1 MPGSYIG
8 LRTQDGWRSIN
19 HQSKIINH
27 RAGFVVKKDILTLL
41 DLTKTDVDL
50 LLKRAAELKKRAKNG
65 VADRSLS
72 GKTLG
77 LIFEKPSTRTRVSFE
92 GAMAQLGGTP
102 VFISA
107 KDTQIS
113 RNEPV
118 RDTARVLSR
127 YLNGLAI
134 RTYSQEILKEFAEF
148 ATIPVINALTDL
160 FHPCQVLSD
169 IMTVMEYK
177 GGYNG
182 LKIAWVGDGNNVA
195 HSWINAA
202 AVLGLNLVL
211 ACPDGYLPDRGVMEK
226 AMKRNTGE
234 IILSNNPLEAVKDA
248 DVIYTDVWASMGQE
262 SELDG
267 RMRAFEPFQVN
278 KSLLKNAD
286 ENVIVMH
293 CLPAH
298 RGEEIS
304 EDVLEGPNSVVWDQ
318 SENKLHMHKAIL
330 DVLMGGDI

>member
-1 MPGSYIG
+1 M
-8 LRTQDGWRSIN
+8 
-19 HQSKIINH
+19 
-27 RAGFVVKKDILTLL
+27 KKDILTLL
-41 DLTKTDVDL
+41 DLAKADFDL
-50 LLKRAAELKKRAKNG
+50 LFERAAELKKRVKNS
-65 VADRSLS
+65 VVDRSLS

-77 LIFEKPSTRTRVSFE
+77 LIFEKPSTRTRISFE
-92 GAMAQLGGTP
+92 SAMVQLSGTP
-102 VFISA
+102 VFIST

-113 RNEPV
+113 RNEPI

-127 YLNGLAI
+127 YLDGLAI
-134 RTYSQEILKEFAEF
+134 RTYSQEILEEFAEF

-169 IMTVMEYK
+169 IMTVIEYK
-177 GGYNG
+177 GGYKD

-211 ACPDGYLPDRGVMEK
+211 ACPDGYLPDRDIMEK
-226 AMKRNTGE
+226 AKKRDIGE
-234 IILSNNPLEAVKDA
+234 IVLSSDPFDAVKNA
-248 DVIYTDVWASMGQE
+248 DVVYTDVWASMGKE
-262 SELDG
+262 NELDG
-267 RMRAFEPFQVN
+267 RKRAFEPFQVN
-278 KSLLKNAD
+278 KMLLKNAD

-330 DVLMGGDI
+330 DILLGGKS

>member
-1 MPGSYIG
+1 M
-8 LRTQDGWRSIN
+8 
-19 HQSKIINH
+19 
-27 RAGFVVKKDILTLL
+27 KKDILTLL
-41 DLTKTDVDL
+41 DLSKEDFDRL
-50 LLKRAAELKKRAKNG
+50 FERAAELKKRFKSG
-65 VADRSLS
+65 ITDRTLG

-77 LIFEKPSTRTRVSFE
+77 LIFDKPSTRTRISFE
-92 GAMAQLGGTP
+92 AAMAQLGGTP
-102 VFISA
+102 IFISA

-118 RDTARVLSR
+118 QDTARVLSR
-127 YLNGLAI
+127 YLDGLAI
-134 RTYSQEILKEFAEF
+134 RTYSQKLLEEFAEF

-169 IMTVMEYK
+169 IMTVIEYK
-177 GGYNG
+177 GGYENI
-182 LKIAWVGDGNNVA
+182 KIAWVGDGNNVA

-211 ACPDGYLPDRGVMEK
+211 ACPDEYSPDRSVMDRALDRGVGK
-226 AMKRNTGE
+226 IVLTTD
-234 IILSNNPLEAVKDA
+234 PVEAVDNA
-248 DVIYTDVWASMGQE
+248 DVVYTDVWASMGQE

-267 RMRAFEPFQVN
+267 RMRVFEPFQVN
-278 KSLLKNAD
+278 KMLLKNAA
-286 ENVIVMH
+286 ENAVVMH

-298 RGEEIS
+298 RGEEIH

-330 DVLMGGDI
+330 DVMLRGDS